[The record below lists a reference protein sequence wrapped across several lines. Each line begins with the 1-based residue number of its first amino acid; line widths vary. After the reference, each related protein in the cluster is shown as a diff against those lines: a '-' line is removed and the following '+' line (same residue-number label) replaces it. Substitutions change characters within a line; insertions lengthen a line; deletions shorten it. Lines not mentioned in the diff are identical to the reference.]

1 VSGVPGERFRRLV
14 IAVEAETDTGALEA
28 TARLVR
34 VWQVRVE
41 GVFVEDLNLSRW
53 ASLPGCREVG
63 LFTTRERPVTPEA
76 LERHF
81 RRQAERARARLEA
94 ALVDA
99 RDRLD
104 FRTLRGSIPTEL
116 LALLG
121 DADLL
126 LVGRGRPGRPGALGS
141 TARAL
146 LDRGG
151 AHLLLIPHRFRGG
164 GSVAAL
170 IRSGADPG
178 SLHGAGEAL
187 SRAWGGRLLLFVEPG
202 GNEVPGSS
210 EARAEPQTRVR
221 LPSSGDPAAVAASL
235 LRHGVETVVMS
246 RKDPLLVGES
256 LDAFSA
262 TFPGAILVL
271 AS

>member
-1 VSGVPGERFRRLV
+1 VSGVSDERFRRLV

-28 TARLVR
+28 TALLVR
-34 VWQVRVE
+34 VWPVRVE
-41 GVFVEDLNLSRW
+41 GVFVEDLNLFRW

-63 LFTTRERPVTPEA
+63 LFTTREHSVTPET

-94 ALVDA
+94 AMAEA

-116 LALLG
+116 LAILG
-121 DADLL
+121 EADLL

-146 LDRGG
+146 LHRGG
-151 AHLLLIPHRFRGG
+151 AHLLLIPHRFRRG
-164 GSVAAL
+164 GSVAVL
-170 IRSGADPG
+170 IRSGSGAEPLR
-178 SLHGAGEAL
+178 SAGEAL
-187 SRAWGGRLLLFVEPG
+187 SRAWGGRLLLFVEPDG
-202 GNEVPGSS
+202 E
-210 EARAEPQTRVR
+210 AEPGARIL

-235 LRHGVETVVMS
+235 HRHGVGTVVLH
-246 RKDPLLVGES
+246 RKDPLLAEGS

-262 TFPGAILVL
+262 RFPGAILVL
-271 AS
+271 GS